1 MILVPVVGA
10 RPIKHVYSRLIL
22 RMSHSRRLDRHVF
35 QVTSS
40 LQSWMPSL
48 LSSEASVLITDSS
61 RCVVA
66 MSFSQLRSL
75 SVSTPVDTQRVV
87 FVLVSHV
94 PEHLSGLFTS
104 QSRDEVWVSSPSALN
119 LHVPV
124 FSLVR
129 PETSCVM
136 KSGSVLI
143 HSHFVWQTM
152 FESGDFARQMTVI
165 TVVMSSLTSCVSSSG
180 QRLLEYFGGLALFH
194 GRGKVACVLR
204 MFLGWFHRSSSLC
217 IPLTADDECSRDVLR
232 VAKSDG
238 CCVCRCVLE

>member
-1 MILVPVVGA
+1 MRRRDELFATSLSLG
-10 RPIKHVYSRLIL
+10 K
-22 RMSHSRRLDRHVF
+22 HSRRHAKGRVC
-35 QVTSS
+35 
-40 LQSWMPSL
+40 
-48 LSSEASVLITDSS
+48 A
-61 RCVVA
+61 C
-66 MSFSQLRSL
+66 FSCS
-75 SVSTPVDTQRVV
+75 
-87 FVLVSHV
+87 
-94 PEHLSGLFTS
+94 EHLSGLFTS

-143 HSHFVWQTM
+143 HSHCCLANDVRVRRFCSSDDCDHGGDVFLDMLRVIVW
-152 FESGDFARQMTVI
+152 AA
-165 TVVMSSLTSCVSSSG
+165 LT
-180 QRLLEYFGGLALFH
+180 RIFRGLALFH

-232 VAKSDG
+232 VAQSDG